1 MSGDGGGSAVL
12 RRVGRRAESLLRR
25 ARQSHQLAFVGLLAL
40 TATVSS
46 AALAMPTF
54 IPTSILV
61 IPLLLGG
68 LLLRTKAL
76 VVLTFCTL
84 AIGSYVVSERAATL
98 PRAGFV
104 IVLGLIGWIVLTGA
118 KVRSRLGVQ
127 GTRGETMLMELRDTL
142 TAQGELPALPAG
154 WRAEQAI
161 RSAGGASF
169 SGDFVVS
176 TTRGDEVL
184 EIALVDV
191 SGKGIDA
198 GTRALLLSGAFGG
211 LLGVVPVEDFLPAAN
226 HYLRRQD
233 WNDDFA
239 TVVHV
244 AVDLR
249 TGEFEVRT
257 AGHPPA
263 IQFDAWSGRWLTR
276 DADGPLLGLVEHP
289 DFTVNRGQLKLGDAL
304 FLYSDGMV
312 ETPRRDIGQG
322 TDRLAGHAERLVA
335 HGFKGAAAELVTEI
349 GGPGDDSA
357 IVVIHRQMNP
367 ADLVITEMQADR
379 TGQQKPSR
387 RRRSAVLRQLKAYT
401 A

>member
-1 MSGDGGGSAVL
+1 MSSGSGFTGV
-12 RRVGRRAESLLRR
+12 RRVGRRAGSLVRR
-25 ARQSHQLAFVGLLAL
+25 ARRSHPLAFVGLLAL
-40 TATVSS
+40 TITVS
-46 AALAMPTF
+46 AATTAMPSLV
-54 IPTSILV
+54 PPAVLV

-68 LLLRTKAL
+68 LLLRFRPLVAL
-76 VVLTFCTL
+76 TLISLALSAYVVADRAGGMPRTGFVLT
-84 AIGSYVVSERAATL
+84 
-98 PRAGFV
+98 
-104 IVLGLIGWIVLTGA
+104 LGVAGWIVLTGA

-127 GTRGETMLMELRDTL
+127 GTRGESMLIELRDIL
-142 TAQGELPALPAG
+142 TAQGELPRLPAG
-154 WRAEQAI
+154 WRAEVAI

-176 TTRGDEVL
+176 TTRGEEILEV
-184 EIALVDV
+184 ALVDV

-211 LLGVVPVEDFLPAAN
+211 LLGVVPVEEFLPSAN
-226 HYLRRQD
+226 QYLRRQD
-233 WNDDFA
+233 WDDDFA

-244 AVDLR
+244 AVNLT

-263 IQFDAWSGRWLTR
+263 IQFDAWSGRWQTR
-276 DADGPLLGLVEHP
+276 DSDGPLLGLLETP
-289 DFTVNRGQLKLGDAL
+289 EFQVNRGHLKQGDAL

-312 ETPRRDIGQG
+312 ETPRRDIGLG
-322 TDRLAGHAERLVA
+322 TDRLAGHAERLVT
-335 HGFKGAAAELVTEI
+335 HGFKGAAEELVVEI

-367 ADLVITEMQADR
+367 SELVVPSDCRAPGL
-379 TGQQKPSR
+379 GQPTSLR
-387 RRRSAVLRQLKAYT
+387 RRRGALLRRARP